1 MAIILSGN
9 KKNEKQGDNKKN
21 NRNMN
26 EKKQKR
32 TRKTENDN
40 KQEPRETQKQNK
52 MIIVNGN
59 KKGELIFNI
68 IITK

>member
-26 EKKQKR
+26 EKNKKEQEKQ
-32 TRKTENDN
+32 
-40 KQEPRETQKQNK
+40 K
-52 MIIVNGN
+52 MIISRNQEKHRN
-59 KKGELIFNI
+59 R
-68 IITK
+68 TK